1 MRLKK
6 IVIAWVAAVA
16 AIVVPSLECHSQVVG
31 LKTNLVN
38 DGFLSPNLALEVG
51 IAKRWTVELLGE
63 MNLWKIKDHS
73 MKHLYVQPEVRYW
86 LCQRFA
92 GHFFGVHGLA
102 GTYNYGNLDID
113 MKFLGTDF
121 RKLKD
126 SRYQGWAA
134 GAGIA
139 YGYAWPVHKHW
150 NIEGEIG
157 IGWIYTRYDRY
168 PCEVCGTKIE
178 DNKPH
183 NYFGPTKLAIN
194 VVYLF

>member
-1 MRLKK
+1 MRLKEILK
-6 IVIAWVAAVA
+6 WVAALAV
-16 AIVVPSLECHSQVVG
+16 ILIPSLEGNAQVVG
-31 LKTNLVN
+31 VKTNLVN
-38 DGFLSPNLALEVG
+38 DAFLSPNLAVEVG
-51 IAKRWTVELLGE
+51 VAPRWTVELLGE
-63 MNLWKIKDHS
+63 MNLWKISGHS
-73 MKHLYVQPEVRYW
+73 MKHMYVQPEVRYW
-86 LCQRFA
+86 FCQRFA
-92 GHFFGVHGLA
+92 GHFVGVHGLA
-102 GTYNYGNLDID
+102 GTYNFGNLDID

-157 IGWIYTRYDRY
+157 IGWVYTRYDRY
-168 PCEVCGTKIE
+168 PCEVCGTKLE
-178 DNKPH
+178 DNRPH

-194 VVYLF
+194 IVYLF